1 MRILFPV
8 ALLLAFV
15 LEPTAG
21 SRLIWTGG
29 RPLFV
34 LGLVVYYALVKGSV
48 AGTLFGW
55 AAGLLYDLTT
65 LHTTG
70 LRMLSFSVVGFTV
83 GNTWDSVYKDNLWT
97 QAVILFL
104 AVLLHEAVTFLV
116 VTRLDFGGFLPFAV
130 RYALPTGL
138 ITAVSLPLL
147 FWALKGLTRREIS
160 LDARRVVIRR
170 RR

>member
-1 MRILFPV
+1 VRILFPL

-21 SRLIWTGG
+21 ARFIVTGG

-34 LGLVVYYALVKGSV
+34 LGLVVYFALVKGAV
-48 AGTLFGW
+48 AGTVFGW
-55 AAGLLYDLTT
+55 AVGFLYDLTT
-65 LHTTG
+65 IHTTG
-70 LRMLSFSVVGFTV
+70 LRMLSFSIVGFAV
-83 GNTWDSVYKDNLWT
+83 GNTWDSVYKDNAWT
-97 QAVILFL
+97 QAIILLL

-116 VTRLDFGGFLPFAV
+116 VTRLDLRDFLPYTF

-138 ITAVSLPLL
+138 ATAVSFPIL
-147 FWALKGLTRREIS
+147 FWAFTRLTRREIS